1 MVKCSKNMFLSK
13 SNNAL
18 QYSRIVRA
26 YCQHQAGLRNDTSCK
41 LFSPDLRNWNHKKK
55 VSHYLDCKSICTWRW
70 ISELSTS
77 ETLVEVNIKLVFT
90 MTSCELASWESPNC
104 GCTAV
109 VIHNCSADLSTA
121 IIFCSK
127 CKGICFN
134 FFSIVSWK
142 EDNNGTISSIQF
154 LLT

>member
-41 LFSPDLRNWNHKKK
+41 LFSPDLRNWNHKRKGLPLPGLQE
-55 VSHYLDCKSICTWRW
+55 YLYV
-70 ISELSTS
+70 EVSTS

-104 GCTAV
+104 GCSAV
-109 VIHNCSADLSTA
+109 VIHNYSADLSTA

-134 FFSIVSWK
+134 FF
-142 EDNNGTISSIQF
+142 
-154 LLT
+154 L